1 MQDLK
6 VFFSVWLKVMKLLL
20 LEYWDNSHNLS
31 KDTQLS
37 FNLAYFWE
45 KKIFQILPPKP
56 ATGKYYFQKKT
67 CWKVLIFL
75 LKLFYKFL
83 GSIGSSLVEQAES
96 IFRAYTGDSVADD
109 LYLIVHNVDGPMLR
123 NEVSQGIL
131 SR

>member
-1 MQDLK
+1 M
-6 VFFSVWLKVMKLLL
+6 
-20 LEYWDNSHNLS
+20 S
-31 KDTQLS
+31 KDVQLS

-45 KKIFQILPPKP
+45 KKSLKFCHLALPG
-56 ATGKYYFQKKT
+56 TVKYYFQNYFNM
-67 CWKVLIFL
+67 LEDPYNFIL
-75 LKLFYKFL
+75 LPCKFL

-131 SR
+131 SK

>member
-1 MQDLK
+1 M
-6 VFFSVWLKVMKLLL
+6 
-20 LEYWDNSHNLS
+20 LEGRSR
-31 KDTQLS
+31 
-37 FNLAYFWE
+37 
-45 KKIFQILPPKP
+45 
-56 ATGKYYFQKKT
+56 
-67 CWKVLIFL
+67 WKVLIFL

>member
-1 MQDLK
+1 LR
-6 VFFSVWLKVMKLLL
+6 
-20 LEYWDNSHNLS
+20 
-31 KDTQLS
+31 
-37 FNLAYFWE
+37 

-56 ATGKYYFQKKT
+56 ATVNTTLKKT
-67 CWKVLIFL
+67 FLKVLILL
-75 LKLFYKFL
+75 LKLLYKFL

>member
-1 MQDLK
+1 MYNYPLTSLT
-6 VFFSVWLKVMKLLL
+6 F
-20 LEYWDNSHNLS
+20 
-31 KDTQLS
+31 
-37 FNLAYFWE
+37 E
-45 KKIFQILPPKP
+45 KKSLKFCHLTLPG
-56 ATGKYYFQKKT
+56 TVKYYFQNYFNMLEVPYNVINIILP
-67 CWKVLIFL
+67 C
-75 LKLFYKFL
+75 KFL